1 MQVYRPASEV
11 VREGNIR
18 DVDVL
23 VLELVVDTGGM
34 LILLALGS
42 PVFLVQATTNGR
54 PGPADT
60 VQFNILSSPG
70 LAIEVSITTTGAL
83 GIAV

>member
-1 MQVYRPASEV
+1 MQVYKPASEV

-18 DVDVL
+18 DDDV
-23 VLELVVDTGGM
+23 LVVDTGST

-42 PVFLVQATTNGR
+42 PVFLVQATTSGR

-70 LAIEVSITTTGAL
+70 LASEVSITTTGAL

>member
-18 DVDVL
+18 DDDVL
-23 VLELVVDTGGM
+23 VIELVVDTGST

-70 LAIEVSITTTGAL
+70 LSSVVSITTTGAL

>member
-1 MQVYRPASEV
+1 MYRPASEV
-11 VREGNIR
+11 VREVNIR
-18 DVDVL
+18 DDDVL
-23 VLELVVDTGGM
+23 VIEFVVDTGST

-42 PVFLVQATTNGR
+42 PVFLVQATTSGR

-60 VQFNILSSPG
+60 VQFNILSSPSF
-70 LAIEVSITTTGAL
+70 ASEVSITTTGAL